1 MLAFKG
7 VPVWLEGRVVEV
19 ILNFKKELFSFCNA
33 LFHFAH
39 LSGHVVSKKTQ
50 KINSKEF
57 DLKLQVLILLTPSL
71 KLANLAVKSDHM
83 IKFFAFPASTLE
95 DRDEDF

>member
-1 MLAFKG
+1 MLS
-7 VPVWLEGRVVEV
+7 VRRRR
-19 ILNFKKELFSFCNA
+19 
-33 LFHFAH
+33 
-39 LSGHVVSKKTQ
+39 

-71 KLANLAVKSDHM
+71 KLANLAVQSDHM
-83 IKFFAFPASTLE
+83 IKFFAFLASTLE

>member
-1 MLAFKG
+1 MLS
-7 VPVWLEGRVVEV
+7 VRRRR
-19 ILNFKKELFSFCNA
+19 
-33 LFHFAH
+33 
-39 LSGHVVSKKTQ
+39 

-83 IKFFAFPASTLE
+83 IKFSAFLASTLE

>member
-1 MLAFKG
+1 MLS
-7 VPVWLEGRVVEV
+7 VRRRR
-19 ILNFKKELFSFCNA
+19 
-33 LFHFAH
+33 
-39 LSGHVVSKKTQ
+39 

-71 KLANLAVKSDHM
+71 KLANPAVQSDHM
-83 IKFFAFPASTLE
+83 IKFFAFLASTLE